1 MEVKHTI
8 RLMHEIKCL
17 NGNTVKGTFY
27 YQSTEQSF
35 FGIGKVLKRKAGK
48 LFVKWKGF
56 SFPSNSCSDL
66 GVVFN

>member
-1 MEVKHTI
+1 MRLNVWMEILWKVLFI
-8 RLMHEIKCL
+8 IKAL
-17 NGNTVKGTFY
+17 SKVFL
-27 YQSTEQSF
+27 ELE
-35 FGIGKVLKRKAGK
+35 KVLKRKAGK